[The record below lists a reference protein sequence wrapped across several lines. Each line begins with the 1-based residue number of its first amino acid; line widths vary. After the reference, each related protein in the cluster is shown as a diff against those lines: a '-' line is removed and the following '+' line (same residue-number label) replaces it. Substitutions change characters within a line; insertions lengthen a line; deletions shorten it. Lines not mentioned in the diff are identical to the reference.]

1 MKKKIALMI
10 VELIRN
16 IVSGLIVYISSVFV
30 LVGMFY
36 IECVN
41 KNIRPTEYLGTE
53 IHQYFDILGFC
64 FLAITLMFPFL
75 DAVKNGEWL
84 RLLSKIASAV
94 IILLVMHY
102 VPELI
107 QWITTANV
115 NNNCMLLLC
124 LCVINII
131 IKFVLQTLDKDVIV
145 TANICRVTGLAK
157 KGEKIE

>member
-16 IVSGLIVYISSVFV
+16 IVSGLIVYIACVFV
-30 LVGMFY
+30 EVGMFY

-64 FLAITLMFPFL
+64 FLVITLMLPFL
-75 DAVKNGEWL
+75 NAIIKGEWL
-84 RLLSKIASAV
+84 RLLSNIVAV
-94 IILLVMHY
+94 TLILLVMHY
-102 VPELI
+102 VPEFI

-115 NNNCMLLLC
+115 NNNSMLLLC

-131 IKFVLQTLDKDVIV
+131 LKFVLQVLDKNCIV
-145 TANICRVTGLAK
+145 TANICRVTGWAK